1 MYQDAVVVSTII
13 DIIFVAVATA
23 IVAVIVVTIVLVA
36 RGRPPRPSGTLPDR
50 HYRVR
55 GRSMAGW
62 QRSAIR
68 EIRRAGREHGR
79 RGRRRR

>member
-1 MYQDAVVVSTII
+1 MVGTVINIFAGIVACAV
-13 DIIFVAVATA
+13 
-23 IVAVIVVTIVLVA
+23 VAVIVVTVVLVA

-50 HYRVR
+50 YRVR

-68 EIRRAGREHGR
+68 EIRRAGQQSGR
-79 RGRRRR
+79 RSRSRR